1 MEIKKQH
8 FFELKQKEEY
18 ARERINHHRN
28 AIKSNISQNK
38 ESVFFQN
45 KVQRSQVKEQ
55 QDKIKESIQFQR
67 LKHAE
72 DKQKNAQDLYQMKKR
87 AKYTR
92 AVAE

>member
-55 QDKIKESIQFQR
+55 
-67 LKHAE
+67 
-72 DKQKNAQDLYQMKKR
+72 
-87 AKYTR
+87 
-92 AVAE
+92 